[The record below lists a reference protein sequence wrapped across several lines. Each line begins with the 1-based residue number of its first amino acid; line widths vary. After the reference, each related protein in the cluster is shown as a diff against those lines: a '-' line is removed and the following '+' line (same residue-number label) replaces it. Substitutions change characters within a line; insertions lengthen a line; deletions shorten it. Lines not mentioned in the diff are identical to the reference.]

1 MDNRTIFTPGY
12 IYSRQELL
20 ERIQHNN
27 RMINH
32 CRKVNAAQEGKRA
45 ALREEIGNV
54 QLAINFGL
62 NEIAR
67 LERENQQIRLN
78 LAADLEE

>member
-32 CRKVNAAQEGKRA
+32 CRQVNAAQEGKRA

-67 LERENQQIRLN
+67 LERENQEIRRN
-78 LAADLEE
+78 LAVDLED